1 MSEIILRNVCKEF
14 EKGKNQNNLSDSNV
28 EKIVRTY
35 KERKDVE
42 KYAHLASREEI
53 EENEYNLNIPRYVDT
68 YEEEEP
74 IDIAEAC
81 KEIEKDNEE
90 IAKLEKEIREQLRIL
105 GVEL

>member
-1 MSEIILRNVCKEF
+1 MNTI
-14 EKGKNQNNLSDSNV
+14 
-28 EKIVRTY
+28 
-35 KERKDVE
+35 
-42 KYAHLASREEI
+42 
-53 EENEYNLNIPRYVDT
+53 LNIPRYVDT

-74 IDIAEAC
+74 IDIAEVC